1 MDGLENLLFACNAVL
16 PTFAIIL
23 LGVGLKRIGVLQ
35 DTLIRQGNAL
45 CFQVLFPVLVFFNLY
60 TTETVDLS
68 YLKLILIALVIIAIS
83 LLLLLW
89 IVPRMVSDR
98 RRMGVLVQ
106 SIYRGNYML
115 YGLPFSKTLGGAT
128 SVAMATSIMAVTLP
142 VLNVIGVFVYSYFS
156 ELKEKPDLK
165 HTAVQSLKNPIL
177 WGVVIGFVFRMLSV
191 PLPQFFYTAG
201 IDLSGIAT
209 PFAFLLLGG
218 QFRLSSARKNWKA
231 LLAGLG
237 TKLVVLP
244 AIVLFIVIYGMGITG
259 TALVPIFIF
268 VAAPT
273 AITNYQMAIQ
283 FEADAELAGDF
294 LIYSMLFSILTMFVF
309 IYVLRSGGW
318 I

>member
-1 MDGLENLLFACNAVL
+1 MAQLENLIFACNAVL
-16 PTFAIIL
+16 PTFALIL
-23 LGVGLKRIGVLQ
+23 TGVGLKKIGLLQ
-35 DTLIRQGNAL
+35 DAFIKQGNAL
-45 CFQVLFPVLVFFNLY
+45 CFQVLFPVLVFFSLY
-60 TTETVDLS
+60 TTEEVNLS
-68 YLKLILIALVIIAIS
+68 YLQLILIALSIIAIS

-89 IVPRMVSDR
+89 LVPRVVKDR
-98 RRMGVLVQ
+98 RRMAVLVQ

-156 ELKEKPDLK
+156 DGKEKPDLK
-165 HTAVQSLKNPIL
+165 HTAVQSIKNPIL
-177 WGVVIGFVFRMLSV
+177 WGVVIGFVFRMLMI
-191 PLPQFFYTAG
+191 PLPEFVYTAG
-201 IDLSGIAT
+201 MDLSGIAT

-231 LLAGLG
+231 LLVGLG
-237 TKLVVLP
+237 TKLVLLP
-244 AIVLFIVIYGMGITG
+244 AVVLFIVIRFLDITG

-283 FEADAELAGDF
+283 FDADAELAGDF
-294 LIYSMLFSILTMFVF
+294 LIYSMLFSILTMFLF
-309 IYVLRSGGW
+309 IYILRSGGW